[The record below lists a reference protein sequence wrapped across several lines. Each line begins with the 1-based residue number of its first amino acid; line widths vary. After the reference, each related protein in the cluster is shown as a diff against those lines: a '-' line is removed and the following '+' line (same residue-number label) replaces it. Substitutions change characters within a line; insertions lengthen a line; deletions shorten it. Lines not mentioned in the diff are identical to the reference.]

1 MDEGYQ
7 DSTTNIFY
15 SSDANFIDSGE
26 NRNISRYCNLIF
38 LKGNSRTSEVF
49 QKESRI
55 VTPYN
60 QSKAKTTTT

>member
-26 NRNISRYCNLIF
+26 NRNISRYFNLIF
-38 LKGNSRTSEVF
+38 LKGNSRTSEVS